1 MTAQE
6 LAARILAEIATG
18 ELDPDAIVIRPVCMC
33 DEDVGYIEAHYLDQ
47 VVRRFE
53 AYHIESESGHSGRVY
68 RYGAVPLGDG
78 AARTLKLG

>member
-6 LAARILAEIATG
+6 LAARILAEIAAG
-18 ELDPDAIVIRPVCMC
+18 ELDPNAIVIRPLCMC
-33 DEDVGYIEAHYLDQ
+33 DEQVGYVEAQYLDQ
-47 VVRRFE
+47 VVRGFE
-53 AYHIESESGHSGRVY
+53 ASNVEPESGRSGRLY